1 MQYISEIRNVFQ
13 EGNTSDTI
21 AMEAMA
27 GNGNDELCIMGLCT
41 VTAEAAPKAS
51 SVALNKTKLTVDMDD
66 RTTYQ
71 LKAVVS
77 PKSASQKVR
86 WTTSNSSVATVSS
99 SGKVTFKKAGQG
111 DHQGHLGEQQQKV

>member
-1 MQYISEIRNVFQ
+1 MTQSRWKQWLV
-13 EGNTSDTI
+13 T
-21 AMEAMA
+21 AMMM
-27 GNGNDELCIMGLCT
+27 LCIMGLCT